1 MTAGDPAGVAHLYV
15 HLPFCAS
22 RCGYCAFVVEV
33 GREDARDAYLDAL
46 LAELTRERPVLGALD
61 TVYLGGGTPTLM
73 GAERLTRL
81 LGAIAPMLAP
91 GAEVTVEANPE
102 TMDEALA
109 AALAGAGVTRV
120 SLGAQSSRPHLLGVL
135 DRRARPGDAERAARA
150 VRDAGIPRLSMDLM
164 LAVPGQS
171 PADLAADL
179 EWVVAQG
186 PDHVSWYELEFK
198 EGSAIARGPHA
209 PPDDDLA
216 ADLAWVVAQGPDHV
230 SWYELEFKE
239 GSAIARGP
247 HALPD
252 DDLAADLYE
261 QAVEGLEGAGYRWYE
276 LANFARPGAECRHS
290 LAYWHARDYLGLG
303 VGAVSTLGGERRRNA
318 PGLDRYVAALA
329 AGGDPPRTRELVDA
343 DTRRRERW
351 MLATRLDEPLDMAW
365 AGEPDNPAAL
375 AALEERGLL
384 ERRDGTVLL
393 TRRGRLLQ
401 NAVVQEIMD
410 FA

>member
-1 MTAGDPAGVAHLYV
+1 VTGGDPAGVAHLYV

-33 GREDARDAYLDAL
+33 GRDDARDAYLRAV
-46 LAELTRERPVLGALD
+46 LAELHRERHVLGPLH

-73 GAERLTRL
+73 GADRLATL
-81 LGAIAPMLAP
+81 LGKIRPMLAP

-102 TMDEALA
+102 TMDD
-109 AALAGAGVTRV
+109 ALAGALADAGVTRV
-120 SLGAQSSRPHLLGVL
+120 SLGAQSSRPHLLEVL

-150 VRDAGIPRLSMDLM
+150 VRGAGIPQLSMDLM

-171 PADLAADL
+171 PDDLAADL
-179 EWVVAQG
+179 DWVTSQG

-216 ADLAWVVAQGPDHV
+216 ADL
-230 SWYELEFKE
+230 
-239 GSAIARGP
+239 
-247 HALPD
+247 
-252 DDLAADLYE
+252 YE
-261 QAVEGLEGAGYRWYE
+261 QAVEGLESAGYRWYE

-290 LAYWHARDYLGLG
+290 LAYWHARDYLGIG

-318 PGLDRYVAALA
+318 PGLDRYIAALDEA
-329 AGGDPPRTRELVDA
+329 AEPPRTREAVDA

-351 MLATRLDEPLDMAW
+351 MLGTRLDEPLDIAW
-365 AGEPDNPAAL
+365 AGPPDNPDAL
-375 AALEERGLL
+375 GALQDRGLL
-384 ERRDGTVLL
+384 ERRDGTVVL

-401 NAVVQEIMD
+401 NAVMQQIMD

>member
-33 GREDARDAYLDAL
+33 GREDAGDAYLDAV
-46 LAELTRERPVLGALD
+46 LAELDRERAVLGALD

-73 GAERLTRL
+73 GAERLSRL

-102 TMDEALA
+102 TMDDALA

-120 SLGAQSSRPHLLGVL
+120 SLGAQSSRPHLLEVL
-135 DRRARPGDAERAARA
+135 DRRARPGDAVRAARA
-150 VRDAGIPRLSMDLM
+150 VRAAGIPRLSMDLM

-171 PADLAADL
+171 PDDLAADL

-216 ADLAWVVAQGPDHV
+216 ADL
-230 SWYELEFKE
+230 
-239 GSAIARGP
+239 
-247 HALPD
+247 
-252 DDLAADLYE
+252 YE
-261 QAVEGLEGAGYRWYE
+261 QAVEGLEAAGYRWYE

-303 VGAVSTLGGERRRNA
+303 VGAVSTMGGQRRRNA
-318 PGLDRYVAALA
+318 PGLDRYIAALA
-329 AGGDPPRTRELVDA
+329 DGGEPPRTREDVDS

-351 MLATRLDEPLDMAW
+351 MLGTRLDEPLDIAW

-375 AALEERGLL
+375 DALAARGLL
-384 ERRDGTVLL
+384 ERREGTVIL

-401 NAVVQEIMD
+401 NAVVQQIMD

>member
-1 MTAGDPAGVAHLYV
+1 MTGGDPAGVAHLYV

-46 LAELTRERPVLGALD
+46 LAELERERAVLGPLD

-73 GAERLTRL
+73 GVDRLARL
-81 LGAIAPMLAP
+81 LGAIRPMLAP
-91 GAEVTVEANPE
+91 DAEVTVEANPE
-102 TMDEALA
+102 TVNDALA
-109 AALAGAGVTRV
+109 DGLAAAGVTRV
-120 SLGAQSSRPHLLGVL
+120 SLGAQSSRAHLLEVL

-171 PADLAADL
+171 PDDLAADL
-179 EWVVAQG
+179 AWVVAQG

-216 ADLAWVVAQGPDHV
+216 ADL
-230 SWYELEFKE
+230 
-239 GSAIARGP
+239 
-247 HALPD
+247 
-252 DDLAADLYE
+252 YE
-261 QAVEGLEGAGYRWYE
+261 QAVDGLEAAGYRWYE

-290 LAYWHARDYLGLG
+290 LAYWHARDYLGIG

-318 PGLDRYVAALA
+318 PGLDRYMAALT
-329 AGGDPPRTRELVDA
+329 GGADPPRTHEAVDA

-351 MLATRLDEPLDMAW
+351 MLGTRLDEPLDIAW
-365 AGEPDNPAAL
+365 AGSPDHPDAL
-375 AALEERGLL
+375 GVLEERGLI
-384 ERRDGTVLL
+384 ERRDGTVIL

-401 NAVVQEIMD
+401 NAVVQQIMD

>member
-1 MTAGDPAGVAHLYV
+1 MIGGDPAGVAHLYV

-33 GREDARDAYLDAL
+33 GREDARDAYLQAL
-46 LAELTRERPVLGALD
+46 LAELGRERAALGPLR

-73 GAERLTRL
+73 GAERLGAL
-81 LGAIAPMLAP
+81 LGAIRPLLAP

-102 TMDEALA
+102 TVTQPLAEALA
-109 AALAGAGVTRV
+109 QAGVTRV
-120 SLGAQSSRPHLLGVL
+120 SLGAQSTRPHLLRVL
-135 DRRARPGDAERAARA
+135 DRRAAPGDAERAAGLLRQ
-150 VRDAGIPRLSMDLM
+150 AGIPQLSVDLM
-164 LAVPGQS
+164 LAVPGQA

-179 EWVVAQG
+179 AWVTGVG

-209 PPDDDLA
+209 APD
-216 ADLAWVVAQGPDHV
+216 
-230 SWYELEFKE
+230 E
-239 GSAIARGP
+239 
-247 HALPD
+247 
-252 DDLAADLYE
+252 DLAADLYE
-261 QAVEGLEGAGYRWYE
+261 QAIAGLEAAGYRWYE

-303 VGAVSTLGGERRRNA
+303 VGAVSTIRGERRRNA
-318 PGLDRYVAALA
+318 PGLDRYMRALVA
-329 AGGDPPRTRELVDA
+329 GDAPPRATDVLDP
-343 DTRRRERW
+343 DTLRRERW
-351 MLATRLDEPLDMAW
+351 MLGTRLDEPLDLAW
-365 AGEPDNPAAL
+365 AGPPDRPAAL
-375 AALEERGLL
+375 DHLVAAGLVERS
-384 ERRDGTVLL
+384 EGTVRL